1 MTVRPSNLS
10 SESVVKIRGTNTTK
24 YGINTLNF
32 RGKMQKII
40 PKNLQLPNTLSEFN
54 NRLKKQ
60 LLSCNRAT
68 SSF

>member
-1 MTVRPSNLS
+1 MRPCNLS
-10 SESVVKIRGTNTTK
+10 SESVVKIRGTNITK

-40 PKNLQLPNTLSEFN
+40 PKNLKLSNTLSEFKS
-54 NRLKKQ
+54 RLKKH
-60 LLSCNRAT
+60 LSCNRAT